1 MPKKRVKKRTHVKKV
16 ENPTDPKVPKSFVI
30 RTGKTT
36 SDPVS
41 SALAQLVIDVRK
53 IMEPNTAIRLRV
65 RFPDLRNC

>member
-1 MPKKRVKKRTHVKKV
+1 VKKV

-65 RFPDLRNC
+65 TFPDLRVC